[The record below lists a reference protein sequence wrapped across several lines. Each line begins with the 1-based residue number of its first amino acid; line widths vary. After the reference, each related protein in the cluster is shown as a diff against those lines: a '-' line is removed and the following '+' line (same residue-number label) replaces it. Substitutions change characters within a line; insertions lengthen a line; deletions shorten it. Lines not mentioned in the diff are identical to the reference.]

1 MNYFNFIQLEAK
13 EERLVAFTHELEGV
27 KQQVLQKERQL
38 TELQDKFMQS
48 SAHIMEETIK

>member
-1 MNYFNFIQLEAK
+1 MNYFNFMQLEAK